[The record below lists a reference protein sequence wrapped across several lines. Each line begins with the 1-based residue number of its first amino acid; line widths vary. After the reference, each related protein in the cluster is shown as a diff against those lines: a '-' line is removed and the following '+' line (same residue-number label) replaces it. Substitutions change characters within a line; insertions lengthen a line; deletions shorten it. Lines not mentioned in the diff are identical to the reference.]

1 MMIDLA
7 NGPMS
12 DLIMFELMTKP
23 PPFYGRAVPVLCQWN
38 VEHLGRF

>member
-1 MMIDLA
+1 MIDLA

-23 PPFYGRAVPVLCQWN
+23 PPFYGRAVPVELWN
-38 VEHLGRF
+38 VEHLDRF